1 MAGANAGL
9 SRRAFA
15 AFCSA
20 TLGTAA
26 MAASPQAARVEA
38 FVALS
43 ARLTGFP
50 ASILDRRFAATLLH
64 GLAATGHQSALE
76 AVLADDQCADCS
88 ATEIEIV
95 SAWYSGL
102 VPQESGAIVGTLND
116 ALIWRAAAFATPPSI
131 CAPGWERPP
140 DALAR

>member
-1 MAGANAGL
+1 MRL

-26 MAASPQAARVEA
+26 MAASSQAVGVEA
-38 FVALS
+38 FVELS

-50 ASILDRRFAATLLH
+50 AGTLDRRFAAE
-64 GLAATGHQSALE
+64 LAQALSTAGHRSALE
-76 AVLADDQCADCS
+76 ALLANDGCADCS

-102 VPQESGAIVGTLND
+102 LPQESGAIVGTLND
-116 ALIWRAAAFATPPSI
+116 ALVWRTVWFAQPPSV
-131 CAPGWERPP
+131 CAQGWEQPP
-140 DALAR
+140 ETAVQ

>member
-38 FVALS
+38 FVELS

-50 ASILDRRFAATLLH
+50 ADTLDRRFAAALVQALS
-64 GLAATGHQSALE
+64 ATGHQSALE
-76 AVLADDQCADCS
+76 ALLADDDCADCA
-88 ATEIEIV
+88 ATEVEIV

-102 VPQESGAIVGTLND
+102 VPQESGAVVGTLND
-116 ALIWRAAAFATPPSI
+116 ALIWRTATFATPPSV
-131 CAPGWERPP
+131 CASGWARPA
-140 DALAR
+140 DTSVQ